1 MAWRVYI
8 IVFAFITTI
17 SNAFADP
24 TGIYNVEG
32 VNPGNGPAYEGSVA
46 VEKNGA
52 TYVVVWNVG
61 GEEYIG
67 TAIGAANV
75 NGTITFGDASQ
86 NDTALT
92 VSYVSGDSFGLALFA
107 EQENGQWKG
116 IWTYGGSDSIGSETW
131 TPQ

>member
-1 MAWRVYI
+1 MTSRLHI
-8 IVFAFITTI
+8 FVFAFFITI
-17 SNAFADP
+17 SGAFADP
-24 TGIYNVEG
+24 TGFYNVEG
-32 VNPGNGPAYEGSVA
+32 ANPGNGPAYEGSVA

-52 TYVVVWNVG
+52 TYTVVWNVG

-75 NGTITFGDASQ
+75 GGTITFGDAGE

>member
-1 MAWRVYI
+1 MTSRFYI
-8 IVFAFITTI
+8 IAFAFLTTI
-17 SNAFADP
+17 SSAFANP
-24 TGIYNVEG
+24 TGIYDVEG
-32 VNPGNGPAYEGSVA
+32 ANPGNGPAYEGSVT

-52 TYVVVWNVG
+52 TYIVVWNVG

-75 NGTITFGDASQ
+75 NGILTFGNAAE

-107 EQENGQWKG
+107 EQKNGQWKG